1 MFHSKTVNKAVIEV
15 LQNKIQL
22 GLKNRKYQS
31 LIINLGHF
39 KAAVKNKWPTQK
51 VKTWSEIYR

>member
-1 MFHSKTVNKAVIEV
+1 MFHSKIVNKAVIEV

-31 LIINLGHF
+31 LTINLGHF
-39 KAAVKNKWPTQK
+39 KLVVKNK
-51 VKTWSEIYR
+51 